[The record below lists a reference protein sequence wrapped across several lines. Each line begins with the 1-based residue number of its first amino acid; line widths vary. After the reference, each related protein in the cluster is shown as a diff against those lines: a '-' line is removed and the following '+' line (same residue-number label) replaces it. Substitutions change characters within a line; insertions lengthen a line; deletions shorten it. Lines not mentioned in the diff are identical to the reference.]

1 MEHSDVLGFALME
14 YLEHGLSEDIR
25 TTSSLEETDVLPLAH
40 LFRGFAAMPE
50 LEQKALKLCTGSVL
64 DIGCGAGS
72 HSLWLQEQGLKVTA
86 IDISLGAIR
95 CTKQRGINNA
105 VATDFLEHQGS
116 YDTLLLLMNGIGL
129 AGTLPGLGPMLRKL
143 KSLLAPDGQILV
155 DSSDIIYM
163 FEDEAGDYW
172 VDPNGYYGEVQ
183 FQMHYKNRSSPKFP
197 WLYVD
202 FNTLKRASLAC
213 GLQCELIVEGSHYD
227 YLARICKINP

>member
-1 MEHSDVLGFALME
+1 MEHADVLGIALME
-14 YLEHGLSEDIR
+14 YLEHGFSEDIR

-40 LFRGFAAMPE
+40 LFRGYAAMPE
-50 LEQKALKLCTGSVL
+50 LEQKALQLCTGSVL

-72 HSLWLQEQGLKVTA
+72 HSLWLQQHGLEVTA
-86 IDISLGAIR
+86 VDISPGAIQ
-95 CTKQRGINNA
+95 CAKHRGINNA
-105 VATDFLEHQGS
+105 IVSDFLDHNGT

-129 AGTLPGLGPMLRKL
+129 AGSLQGLGPMLRKL
-143 KSLLAPDGQILV
+143 KSLLAPGGRILV

-163 FEDEAGDYW
+163 FEDEQGDYW

-183 FQMHYKNRSSPKFP
+183 FQMHYKKHSTPIFP

-213 GLQCELIVEGSHYD
+213 GLQCDLIAEGSHYD
-227 YLARICKINP
+227 YLASICTINP

>member
-1 MEHSDVLGFALME
+1 MEHADVLGLALMD
-14 YLEHGLSEDIR
+14 YLENGFSEDIR

-40 LFRGFAAMPE
+40 LFRGYAAMPE
-50 LEQKALKLCTGSVL
+50 LEQKALQQCTGSVL

-86 IDISLGAIR
+86 IDISPGAIH
-95 CTKQRGINNA
+95 CAKQRGVNN
-105 VATDFLEHQGS
+105 VIVSDFLDHQGS

-129 AGTLPGLGPMLRKL
+129 AGALAGLGPMLHKL
-143 KSLLAPDGQILV
+143 KSLLAPGGQILV

-163 FEDEAGDYW
+163 FEDEKGEYW

-183 FQMHYKNRSSPKFP
+183 FQMHYKKFSSPRFP

-202 FNTLKRASLAC
+202 YNTLTRACLAH
-213 GLQCELIVEGSHYD
+213 GLQCEMIAEGAHYD
-227 YLARICKINP
+227 YLARIHTINP